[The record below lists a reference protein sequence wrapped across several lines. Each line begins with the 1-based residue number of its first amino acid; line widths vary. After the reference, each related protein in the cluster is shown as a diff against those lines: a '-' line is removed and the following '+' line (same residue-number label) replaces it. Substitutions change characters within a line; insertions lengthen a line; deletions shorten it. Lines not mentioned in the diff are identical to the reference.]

1 MHRFNK
7 LVVSVLPYIPEK
19 LVWVFS
25 KKYIA
30 GKFLDDAIQV
40 SQSLNKTG
48 IKVTLDLLGE
58 FQTERKKIIHY
69 KQQYIKTIESAVEN
83 NIDCTFSLKPTM
95 FGLLIDTELCFE
107 TVREIVEKAAGANY
121 FVRID
126 MEDSKCTDLEI
137 ELFRYLKK
145 EFPGYVGIVLQACM
159 RRTLDDL
166 KNMKDLHS
174 KEDPLN
180 IRLCKGIYN
189 EPEKIAFKGKD
200 EINVNYLVDLEYMLQ
215 QGYYPAIATH
225 DKELVEG
232 AYKLIEKYDASK
244 ESYEFQ
250 MLYGVTPRLR
260 SRIVK
265 DGNAMRVYVPFGKD
279 WFNYSTRRLQE
290 NPQMAFHIIK
300 ALFIRN

>member
-1 MHRFNK
+1 MHGFNK

-19 LVWVFS
+19 LVWIFS
-25 KKYIA
+25 KRYIA
-30 GKFLDDAIQV
+30 GKLLEDAMNV
-40 SQSLNKTG
+40 SKSFNSEG

-58 FQTERKKIIHY
+58 FQSEREKIEYY
-69 KQQYIKTIESAVEN
+69 KQQYLKTIDEAINEK
-83 NIDCTFSLKPTM
+83 IDCSFSLKPTM

-107 TVREIVEKAAGANY
+107 TIREITEKAANAGY

-166 KNMKDLHS
+166 KNMNDLNS
-174 KEDPLN
+174 KEYPLN

-189 EPEKIAFKGKD
+189 EPEEIAFKNKQ
-200 EINVNYLVDLEYMLQ
+200 EVNENYLIDLEYMLQ

-225 DKELVEG
+225 DKLLVEG
-232 AYKLIEKYDASK
+232 AYKLFEKYNTSNEK
-244 ESYEFQ
+244 HEFQ
-250 MLYGVTPRLR
+250 MLYGVTPKLR
-260 SRIVK
+260 SKIVSKGNTMRI
-265 DGNAMRVYVPFGKD
+265 YVPYGKD

-290 NPQMAFHIIK
+290 NPKMAFDIIK
-300 ALFIRN
+300 ALFIRK